1 MSELYQLPAGWEWR
15 KLGSG
20 VVHIVGGGTPSK
32 ANKEFYENG
41 TIKWA
46 TVRDMNTDLIVD
58 TELKITYEAIKES
71 STSII
76 PVDAVIIA
84 TRVGLGKVCYLQTET
99 AINQDLKG
107 LIPNNELLIKEYLYY
122 FFKSISN
129 YIIENG
135 SGSTV
140 KGVKLEFINSL
151 NIPLPPVTEQKRI
164 VQKLDALFERIDKA
178 IVLLQKNID
187 AADNFMNSVLN
198 DVFSDLEQNYG
209 TQPILDGIN
218 IGARAGYKPRL
229 IDGKVPF
236 IGMSDIDDK
245 SGINTRYILEDYEKV
260 SKGKVKF
267 EKNAVLVGKIT
278 PCAQNNKT
286 TIVPAEIDGGFA
298 TTEVYALHSKEN
310 MYPFY
315 LNYFMRSKKVNDY
328 LVSTM
333 VGATGRQRVP
343 SESIRALKISIP
355 TIAIQKKAVLY
366 FDSISAQIEQIKS
379 AQQQKMQNLLD
390 LKSSILDQAFHG
402 KL

>member
-1 MSELYQLPAGWEWR
+1 MSELYQLPDGWEWK
-15 KLGSG
+15 KLGN
-20 VVHIVGGGTPSK
+20 VINILGGGTPSK

-76 PVDAVIIA
+76 PVDAIIIA

-107 LIPNNELLIKEYLYY
+107 LIPNKALLIKEYLFY
-122 FFKSISN
+122 FFKSISD

-151 NIPLPPVTEQKRI
+151 NIPLPPVTAQKRI
-164 VQKLDALFERIDKA
+164 VQKLDALFVRIDKA
-178 IVLLQKNID
+178 IAILQKNIA

-198 DVFSDLEQNYG
+198 DVFSDLENNYHKIKFEHVCEKI
-209 TQPILDGIN
+209 TDGSHNPPKGIENSGFLMLSSKNIFNNLIN
-218 IGARAGYKPRL
+218 FENPRYL
-229 IDGKVPF
+229 TEIDF
-236 IGMSDIDDK
+236 IHENK
-245 SGINTRYILEDYEKV
+245 RTNV
-260 SKGKVKF
+260 SKG
-267 EKNAVLVGKIT
+267 NVLL
-278 PCAQNNKT
+278 
-286 TIVPAEIDGGFA
+286 TIVGTIGRTAVVNTDEKFVLQRSVAVIKPMRELLDPFFLMYSLQKNLQVLLSQANGAAQQGIYLKSIKQLEI
-298 TTEVYALHSKEN
+298 
-310 MYPFY
+310 
-315 LNYFMRSKKVNDY
+315 VNVPL
-328 LVSTM
+328 LVQEKIVVHLDSL
-333 VGATGRQRVP
+333 
-343 SESIRALKISIP
+343 SEKID
-355 TIAIQKKAVLY
+355 QV
-366 FDSISAQIEQIKS
+366 KS
-379 AQQQKMQNLLD
+379 AQQQKMQNLLS

>member
-1 MSELYQLPAGWEWR
+1 MNNIKFYQFDKIIKFIDYRGKTPHKTDNGITLITAKNIKFGYLSEEP
-15 KLGSG
+15 
-20 VVHIVGGGTPSK
+20 
-32 ANKEFYENG
+32 KEC
-41 TIKWA
+41 I
-46 TVRDMNTDLIVD
+46 
-58 TELKITYEAIKES
+58 S
-71 STSII
+71 
-76 PVDAVIIA
+76 
-84 TRVGLGKVCYLQTET
+84 ET
-99 AINQDLKG
+99 AYDAWMTRGIPRKGDVLFTTEAPLGNVCILDTNDKRAFAQRVIVFQAINNDIYISKYLFYYLMSPIF
-107 LIPNNELLIKEYLYY
+107 LIELNLNKT
-122 FFKSISN
+122 
-129 YIIENG
+129 G
-135 SGSTV
+135 TTV
-140 KGVKLEFINSL
+140 KGIKSSILKKFK
-151 NIPLPPVTEQKRI
+151 IPLPPVTEQKRI

-178 IVLLQKNID
+178 IALLQKNID

-343 SESIRALKISIP
+343 SESIRVLN
-355 TIAIQKKAVLY
+355 IAIPPMFIQEKVVLY
-366 FDSISAQIEQIKS
+366 FDNISAQIEQVKS
-379 AQQQKMQNLLD
+379 AQQQKMQNLLN